1 MAVIGY
7 LLPITTQYIPNTK
20 RAYLFDNIQEGI
32 ICIVNNKGGDQGAGI
47 PQERICAI
55 KMTAR
60 LLHYLNKEQR
70 VKWKVLLKSHKI
82 KWKDE
87 QLLAVILIF
96 LIDLFRRCT

>member
-20 RAYLFDNIQEGI
+20 RAYLFDNNQEGI
-32 ICIVNNKGGDQGAGI
+32 ICIVNNQKTEGKVNIHLLGSV
-47 PQERICAI
+47 
-55 KMTAR
+55 
-60 LLHYLNKEQR
+60 LHYLNKEQR
-70 VKWKVLLKSHKI
+70 GKWKVLLKSHKL

-87 QLLAVILIF
+87 QLVAVILIF